1 MNKRNVFYAFAIV
14 ALLGS
19 YFVETQGLDYL
30 RFPLYGLAA
39 VLGFIGYSSPP
50 EEQDG

>member
-1 MNKRNVFYAFAIV
+1 VNKRNVLYALAVV

-19 YFVETQGLDYL
+19 YIAETRGLGYL

-39 VLGFIGYSSPP
+39 VLGFVGYSSPP